1 MCLPVDSGSTLRLDG
16 RSPSRSTPITFGAEP
31 DATGVLVEPSGDRYW
46 VIEDGDCSAAFDA
59 ATNTQVDFDGDGT
72 GDCINSDRG
81 IRAHFMSM
89 PPF

>member
-1 MCLPVDSGSTLRLDG
+1 M
-16 RSPSRSTPITFGAEP
+16 
-31 DATGVLVEPSGDRYW
+31 LVEPSGDRYW